1 MGNQDRTLM
10 SAQSLLLGMFPG
22 GSVGF
27 VVDEDVED
35 DSDTDGEGGGA
46 GENALSGAAMARAR
60 SSMAHRFMSSSLTV
74 CLSVRPH
81 TPLLHGFKN
90 NPVYTAMRA
99 EAMSKGKFIQWA
111 QNPVYVELVE
121 KLWRIT
127 GLEKINP
134 IRGGK

>member
-1 MGNQDRTLM
+1 MLLC
-10 SAQSLLLGMFPG
+10 SL
-22 GSVGF
+22 
-27 VVDEDVED
+27 
-35 DSDTDGEGGGA
+35 
-46 GENALSGAAMARAR
+46 
-60 SSMAHRFMSSSLTV
+60 
-74 CLSVRPH
+74 RPH

-99 EAMSKGKFIQWA
+99 EAMSKGKFVPWS

-134 IRGGK
+134 IRGGKKDQKKDKPVRAGCAGGAIKPG